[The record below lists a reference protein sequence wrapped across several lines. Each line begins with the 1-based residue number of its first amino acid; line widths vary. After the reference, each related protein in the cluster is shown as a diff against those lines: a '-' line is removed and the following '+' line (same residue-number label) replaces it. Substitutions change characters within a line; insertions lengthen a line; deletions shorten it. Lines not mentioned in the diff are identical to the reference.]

1 MEGVTRGTSHDGD
14 PDRAEKTWSQTD
26 TEGLEGQLSQD
37 RADGS
42 EDLGGVQGSVAGGGD
57 RGSSR

>member
-1 MEGVTRGTSHDGD
+1 MEGVTRGTSSCDEAGHDGD
-14 PDRAEKTWSQTD
+14 PDGAEKTWSQTD

-42 EDLGGVQGSVAGGGD
+42 ED
-57 RGSSR
+57 